1 MTDNKTRHLSILNY
15 FEQLQRE
22 YVVTYLRSKI
32 YTKEE
37 NRKYYEDI
45 LVYKKSKIID
55 IGKRNDLPT
64 IFNSNIEYEKF
75 YKSIIDFGIPN
86 FEYRDAQQKDKMFSR
101 DLNNYFSANND
112 IKYKDQ
118 NGNITTGK
126 IMTFDFH
133 KMVVKIKLK
142 GEQNGFLQVLKT

>member
-1 MTDNKTRHLSILNY
+1 
-15 FEQLQRE
+15 
-22 YVVTYLRSKI
+22 
-32 YTKEE
+32 
-37 NRKYYEDI
+37 
-45 LVYKKSKIID
+45 
-55 IGKRNDLPT
+55 
-64 IFNSNIEYEKF
+64 
-75 YKSIIDFGIPN
+75 
-86 FEYRDAQQKDKMFSR
+86 MFSR

-142 GEQNGFLQVLKT
+142 GEQNGFFTSVENVVRII

>member
-45 LVYKKSKIID
+45 LVYKKV
-55 IGKRNDLPT
+55 
-64 IFNSNIEYEKF
+64 
-75 YKSIIDFGIPN
+75 KS
-86 FEYRDAQQKDKMFSR
+86 
-101 DLNNYFSANND
+101 
-112 IKYKDQ
+112 
-118 NGNITTGK
+118 
-126 IMTFDFH
+126 
-133 KMVVKIKLK
+133 
-142 GEQNGFLQVLKT
+142 

>member
-75 YKSIIDFGIPN
+75 YKSIIDLAFLI
-86 FEYRDAQQKDKMFSR
+86 
-101 DLNNYFSANND
+101 LNTEMHN
-112 IKYKDQ
+112 K
-118 NGNITTGK
+118 
-126 IMTFDFH
+126 
-133 KMVVKIKLK
+133 KIKC
-142 GEQNGFLQVLKT
+142 LQEI